1 MDFQPG
7 QQVDHFVL
15 VRRLGQGGQGE
26 VWMAADRLQPGYV
39 ALKRVIP
46 TPGRKTDL
54 ERARREAY
62 RLAHLQH
69 PGLVR
74 CHKLIERPPSEEL
87 ILVMDLAEGSS
98 LDRLLGDPRLS
109 AHHRIKLLIHTARA
123 LAALHEAGIIHRDL
137 KPENIVVSDRFW
149 IESDAPGVVKL
160 VDLGISVEIGNPA
173 PLTQH
178 NRVIGTAPFMA
189 PETLAPMAFYNH
201 QSPGPTPAV
210 DVFAWGIFAWKLL
223 LGGHPT
229 GLPDGASMS
238 DFVAVYLE
246 GRGNAAWATTPPS
259 APLGPLLRDCLRLDP
274 ATRIPDA
281 AGILRRLYQ
290 DGDAQTAEALRSQTE
305 DAPAPS
311 PPPASRRSVPAPSPP
326 PASRRSVPDS
336 PSTAP
341 ASQHAHTRKVTST
354 ARHAAAVAQQASPSA
369 RHAAAVAQQARQG
382 SQVPEAPS
390 PVSQRST
397 LTPLQAPAVTFPESR
412 SSWSEG
418 PPSQGPRAS
427 IPPAPSG
434 RSRRKK
440 GQRGVWWSLPS
451 LLAMLGLGAWFGYY
465 FWDPDLLFR
474 GVTAPSPQPTEVPV
488 VPAPTSPPTSK
499 PRATTAPPA
508 RQPCA
513 CDVAKTSKPCASKR
527 STTSTL
533 ACGDRLAPSSMWNL
547 RLSFVAMN
555 DGATKGESLAARDR
569 GARVRI
575 CVQGTQRCQEVPIQE
590 TVNASCGGRHL
601 LAVTAEELSSPG
613 LLIEA
618 IGQDGR
624 SLGSAVV
631 AHEWLG
637 ARALCDGVV
646 FAPKPPG
653 ALQRIG
659 FFLEDP

>member
-7 QQVDHFVL
+7 QQVDHFIL

-46 TPGRKTDL
+46 APGRKTDL

-62 RLAHLQH
+62 RLAHLRH

-87 ILVMDLAEGSS
+87 ILVMDLAEGNS
-98 LDRLLGDPRLS
+98 LERLLGDPRLT
-109 AHHRIKLLIHTARA
+109 AHHRIKLLVHTARA

-189 PETLAPMAFYNH
+189 PETLAPLAFYND
-201 QSPGPTPAV
+201 QNPGPTPAV
-210 DVFAWGIFAWKLL
+210 DVFAWGIFAWRLL

-246 GRGNAAWATTPPS
+246 ARGNAAWAITPPS
-259 APLGPLLRDCLRLDP
+259 AHLGPILRDCLRLDP

-311 PPPASRRSVPAPSPP
+311 PPPTPSPASFPRDASRTPSPASSRDTSRTSSPASSRGTP
-326 PASRRSVPDS
+326 PASPR
-336 PSTAP
+336 A
-341 ASQHAHTRKVTST
+341 
-354 ARHAAAVAQQASPSA
+354 PSA
-369 RHAAAVAQQARQG
+369 SRW
-382 SQVPEAPS
+382 APSEPSS

-397 LTPLQAPAVTFPESR
+397 LTPLQAPVGVNPESR
-412 SSWSEG
+412 PSWSEV
-418 PPSQGPRAS
+418 PAETARAS
-427 IPPAPSG
+427 IIPPAPSA

-440 GQRGVWWSLPS
+440 GRAVGWWWAVPLVASLGVGVAWVVDEFLDMDR
-451 LLAMLGLGAWFGYY
+451 LAQF
-465 FWDPDLLFR
+465 FE
-474 GVTAPSPQPTEVPV
+474 TPSPTVTPV
-488 VPAPTSPPTSK
+488 TPAPTSPTPQ
-499 PRATTAPPA
+499 PRVTTPA
-508 RQPCA
+508 KQPCP
-513 CDVAKTSKPCASKR
+513 CDLGKTLKGCASKR
-527 STTSTL
+527 YTASTL
-533 ACGDRLAPSSMWNL
+533 ACEDRLAPSSEWDL
-547 RLSFVAMN
+547 RLSFVAMG
-555 DGATKGESLAARDR
+555 DGGKKGESLAERDR
-569 GARVRI
+569 GAQVRV
-575 CVQGTQRCQEVPIQE
+575 CVQGTTRCQEVPIQE
-590 TVNASCGGRHL
+590 AGNASCGKGHL
-601 LAVTAEELSSPG
+601 LRVTAGELSSPG
-613 LLIEA
+613 LRIEVS
-618 IGQDGR
+618 GQDGR
-624 SLGSAVV
+624 SLGSATV
-631 AHEWLG
+631 AHDWLG

-653 ALQRIG
+653 ALQRVG